1 MKNVIETKNLSK
13 KYKGGF
19 EIKDLTINIKSGII
33 TGFVGENG
41 AGKTTFIK
49 LILNVLKNYTGEVNI
64 FGKNTS
70 EFDSQIKEDIGIVLD
85 EKFFPEDLNAQNINT
100 IMSGIYKRWDS
111 NTFFKYLE
119 KFKIPKKAKIKSLSK
134 GMKKKLELSTALSH
148 HPKLLILDEPT
159 SGLDPVVRN
168 EVLDIFLEFIQDEEH
183 SIFLST
189 HITSDLDNIA
199 DEVVFIENGDIV
211 LQENRDEI
219 IDNYGILKCDI
230 ADLNKINPS
239 YILKV
244 KKNKYGCEVLINSKN
259 EVKEQ
264 YPNFIVDNVNIE
276 NLMVLFIKGENLC

>member
-168 EVLDIFLEFIQDEEH
+168 EVLDIFLDFIQDEEH

-199 DEVVFIENGDIV
+199 DEVVFIENGNII

-230 ADLNKINPS
+230 DDLNKINPL